1 MMEDTME
8 MTINGRNVSVTDR
21 FREYVD
27 EKIEKV
33 DQLAT
38 KIQRLDIK
46 VTKEQ
51 HARNADSALTVELTV
66 LGRGPA
72 IRAEAKAADKF
83 AAFDTAFAK
92 LLERLRKARDRRKVH
107 HGTRTPKAVHE
118 ATSGLEPAA
127 SSIPL
132 HESTRLAQQEAEA
145 QLAEEAAL
153 NVAPPIEIRRK
164 VFPAETMSV
173 DDAVD
178 RMEMIGHPFYLFV
191 DAATGAHSVLY
202 ARKTKGDQQ
211 YSYGTI
217 TLDPDAT
224 DEATVETRGYREAAP
239 VNA

>member
-1 MMEDTME
+1 ME

-27 EKIEKV
+27 EKIDKV

-51 HARNADSALTVELTV
+51 HARNAESALTVELTV

-72 IRAEAKAADKF
+72 IRAEAKASDKF

-107 HGTRTPKAVHE
+107 HGSRTPKAVHE

-127 SSIPL
+127 SSLPL
-132 HESTRLAQQEAEA
+132 HEATRLAQQEEEARSAAEA
-145 QLAEEAAL
+145 AE
-153 NVAPPIEIRRK
+153 NGAPPIEIRRK
-164 VFPAETMSV
+164 VFPAESMSV

-191 DAATGAHSVLY
+191 DEATGAHSVVY
-202 ARKTKGDQQ
+202 ARKSKGNQQ

-217 TLDPDAT
+217 TLDPAAT
-224 DEATVETRGYREAAP
+224 DEATLETRRYRDPLVEPA
-239 VNA
+239 NA

>member
-1 MMEDTME
+1 ME

-27 EKIEKV
+27 EKIDKV

-51 HARNADSALTVELTV
+51 HARNAESALTVELTV

-72 IRAEAKAADKF
+72 IRAEAKASDKF

-107 HGTRTPKAVHE
+107 HGSRTPKAVHE

-127 SSIPL
+127 SSLPL
-132 HESTRLAQQEAEA
+132 HEATRLAQQEEEARSAAEA
-145 QLAEEAAL
+145 AE
-153 NVAPPIEIRRK
+153 NGAPPIEIRRK
-164 VFPAETMSV
+164 VFPAESMSV

-191 DAATGAHSVLY
+191 DEATGAHSVVY
-202 ARKTKGDQQ
+202 ARKSKGNQQ

-217 TLDPDAT
+217 TLDPAAT
-224 DEATVETRGYREAAP
+224 DEATLETRRYRDPLVEPASA
-239 VNA
+239 

>member
-1 MMEDTME
+1 ME

-27 EKIEKV
+27 EKVEKV

-51 HARNADSALTVELTV
+51 HARNAETALTVELTV
-66 LGRGPA
+66 VGRGPA

-92 LLERLRKARDRRKVH
+92 LLERLRKARDRRKIH
-107 HGTRTPKAVHE
+107 HGRQTPKAVHE
-118 ATSGLEPAA
+118 ATSGLEPAD

-132 HESTRLAQQEAEA
+132 ADATRQAQLDEEARLAAEA
-145 QLAEEAAL
+145 SE
-153 NVAPPIEIRRK
+153 NGAPPIEIRRK
-164 VFPAETMSV
+164 VFPAESMTV

-191 DAATGAHSVLY
+191 DAETGAHSVVY
-202 ARKTKGDQQ
+202 SRNGKGNQQ

-224 DEATVETRGYREAAP
+224 DESTLETRRYRDHEAQPA
-239 VNA
+239 NA